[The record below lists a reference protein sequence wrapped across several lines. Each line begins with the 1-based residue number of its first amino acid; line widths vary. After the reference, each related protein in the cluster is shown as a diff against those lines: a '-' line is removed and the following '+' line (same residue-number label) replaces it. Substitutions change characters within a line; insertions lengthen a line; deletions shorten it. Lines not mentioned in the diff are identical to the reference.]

1 MPLSTLRSRR
11 LPGRPD
17 GGSRGR
23 LLGAV
28 AAAAA
33 LAAVVVALLVVPPD
47 AVQGQAQ
54 RLMYL
59 HVPAAWTAYLAFAAV
74 ALSSLATLAGG
85 HHRRWDPLGQAAAE
99 LGVAMTAVTLVEGSI
114 WGHSAWGV
122 WWAWDPRLVSTAALF
137 LVYVGYLALRALP
150 GDPVR
155 VRRRAAVLG
164 AIAIVQVPVVH
175 FSVLWWRTLHQPP
188 SILGPELSSPPMAG
202 SMMATLFLAVF
213 AFTLAG
219 AWYVTRRVEQLLPAA
234 PGEAGRTER
243 DAGTEQPGA
252 DLADPAAAPVRT
264 VSREPV

>member
-1 MPLSTLRSRR
+1 MPRPTLWPER
-11 LPGRPD
+11 LPGRLD
-17 GGSRGR
+17 GLFHGR
-23 LLGAV
+23 MLGAV
-28 AAAAA
+28 AAVAA
-33 LAAVVVALLVVPPD
+33 LAALVVALLIVPPD

-85 HHRRWDPLGQAAAE
+85 HHGRWEPLGQAAAE
-99 LGVAMTAVTLVEGSI
+99 LGVAMTAVTLLEGSI

-137 LVYVGYLALRALP
+137 LVYVGYLALRALS
-150 GDPVR
+150 GDPAR
-155 VRRRAAVLG
+155 VRRRAALLG

-219 AWYVTRRVEQLLPAA
+219 AWYVTRRVEQLLAAA
-234 PGEAGRTER
+234 PGSAG
-243 DAGTEQPGA
+243 GA
-252 DLADPAAAPVRT
+252 ARPVQGAARPVQGAAR
-264 VSREPV
+264 PVQGAARPEELV